1 MHKVKHPDWLTIPA
15 PSDKTMS
22 RLKRLLDKSGLH
34 TVCESANCP
43 NVGEC
48 FANRTCTFMILGN
61 ICTRQCRFCA
71 VEHGHPEPINI
82 NESAAI
88 AFAAGKLNL
97 KHVVI
102 TTVTR
107 DDLPDGGAGQFVATI
122 NAIHQ
127 KLPEASVEVL
137 ISDLKGQLE
146 PLVEIMRSQPDIIN
160 HNIETIPRLYKDVR
174 PQASYSRSRQ
184 ILQWI
189 SSKGGGILSKSG
201 LMLGLGETFEEI
213 VNVLYDLREV
223 DCNIVTL
230 GQYLRPSS
238 NHVPI
243 DRYVHPDEFKKL
255 EKIGLEMGFLAVSAG
270 PLVRS
275 SYNASNIYK
284 SILKKADKRGGMN
297 HGHC

>member
-1 MHKVKHPDWLTIPA
+1 MHKIKHPDWLTIPA

-22 RLKRLLDKSGLH
+22 RVKRLLDKGGLH

-71 VEHGHPEPINI
+71 VEHGRPEPINLD
-82 NESAAI
+82 EPVAVALM
-88 AFAAGKLNL
+88 ARKLNL

-122 NAIHQ
+122 NAIH
-127 KLPEASVEVL
+127 KELPAASIEVL
-137 ISDLKGQLE
+137 ISDLKGQSE
-146 PLVEIMRSQPDIIN
+146 PLIEIMQARPDIIN
-160 HNIETIPRLYKDVR
+160 HNIETVPRLYKAVR
-174 PQASYSRSRQ
+174 PQASYSRSLQ
-184 ILQWI
+184 ILKWI
-189 SSKGGGILSKSG
+189 GMWGDGIVPKSG

-213 VNVLYDLREV
+213 VNVLYDLRKA
-223 DCNIVTL
+223 DCDIVTL
-230 GQYLRPSS
+230 GQYLSPSP
-238 NHVPI
+238 NHVSI
-243 DRYVHPDEFKKL
+243 ERFVHPDEFKKL

-275 SYNASNIYK
+275 SYNASHTY
-284 SILKKADKRGGMN
+284 
-297 HGHC
+297 